1 MGDKIYVPYQE
12 AESEFVEKRSRF
24 IGHIWPVDSEDQ
36 AQELIRRVK
45 KQHYDARHNCWCY
58 LLGGTVV
65 RYSDDGEPQGTA
77 GQPMLAVFQREHV
90 TNVLCVVTRYFG
102 GILLGAGGLTRAYS
116 KSARDALAAAGGEQ
130 NVETPETL
138 SEVEESDEAG
148 ANGNT
153 VKLRKIWAVAA
164 LIGVACFGGALGMA
178 HSVAKAANNMA
189 EQPEAAGQIRT
200 SMMMGLVFIET
211 VIIYALIIAILI
223 IFVL

>member
-58 LLGGTVV
+58 LLGGSVV

-77 GQPMLAVFQREHV
+77 GQPMLTVFQREHV

-116 KSARDALAAAGGEQ
+116 KSARDALAAAGVAAMGLWTAARCTCLYPLLERVKLEVQ
-130 NVETPETL
+130 AVGGTVDAVDYGAEVALTL
-138 SEVEESDEAG
+138 S
-148 ANGNT
+148 
-153 VKLRKIWAVAA
+153 L
-164 LIGVACFGGALGMA
+164 
-178 HSVAKAANNMA
+178 
-189 EQPEAAGQIRT
+189 P
-200 SMMMGLVFIET
+200 
-211 VIIYALIIAILI
+211 
-223 IFVL
+223 

>member
-58 LLGGTVV
+58 LLGSTVV

-77 GQPMLAVFQREHV
+77 GQPMLNVFQRENV
-90 TNVLCVVTRYFG
+90 TNVVCVVTRYFG

-116 KSARDALAAAGGEQ
+116 KSARDALVAAGVSEMGLWAMADIPCPYALFERVRGE
-130 NVETPETL
+130 VTALGGTVD
-138 SEVEESDEAG
+138 SADYG
-148 ANGNT
+148 ADIRLTVSLPAENT
-153 VKLRKIWAVAA
+153 AA
-164 LIGVACFGGALGMA
+164 LRERLTELSAGGIVLT
-178 HSVAKAANNMA
+178 VTA
-189 EQPEAAGQIRT
+189 EAYRPGPKVEI
-200 SMMMGLVFIET
+200 
-211 VIIYALIIAILI
+211 
-223 IFVL
+223 